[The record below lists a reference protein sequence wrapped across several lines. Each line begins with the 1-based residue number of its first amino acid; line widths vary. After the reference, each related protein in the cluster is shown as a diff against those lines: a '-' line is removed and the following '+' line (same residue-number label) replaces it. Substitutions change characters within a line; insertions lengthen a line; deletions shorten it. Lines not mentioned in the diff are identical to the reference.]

1 MNLKGLKTRCDLNV
15 WKFPFDT
22 QICGIQIGSWQREQT
37 EIDLE
42 INQEYKGLN
51 SVDYLPHLIWD
62 QISYESYI
70 INKTSRFQHDDH
82 ASKDFYQ
89 ELIIKRKPLY
99 YMINDVYPYLV
110 INLVNLISFF
120 LPFALQA
127 SLSNFI
133 LF

>member
-1 MNLKGLKTRCDLNV
+1 M
-15 WKFPFDT
+15 
-22 QICGIQIGSWQREQT
+22 
-37 EIDLE
+37 
-42 INQEYKGLN
+42 
-51 SVDYLPHLIWD
+51 PHLIWD

-70 INKTSRFQHDDH
+70 INKTSRFQHDEH

-99 YMINDVYPYLV
+99 YMINNVYPYLV

-127 SLSNFI
+127 SISNFI
-133 LF
+133 LFEFIVFLIEMFNSFSDYYFYQHGNNVNASE